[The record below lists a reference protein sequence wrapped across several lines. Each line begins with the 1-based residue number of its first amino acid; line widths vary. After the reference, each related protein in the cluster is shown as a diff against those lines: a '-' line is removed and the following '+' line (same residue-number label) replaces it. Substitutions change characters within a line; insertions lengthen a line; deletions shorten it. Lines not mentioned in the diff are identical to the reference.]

1 MRISITS
8 IWDHI
13 LFGLQMLYFIIRKY
27 SGNIQSL
34 HDALRREGYL
44 VLLQTVTEKWM
55 GRGYKL
61 YCYVTVYYYVTVSKK
76 ND

>member
-76 ND
+76 K